1 MDKKQIRNDG
11 LHRHRTSSIDSL
23 SRRQFIGMTMLA
35 ATPGSFTSPAVFA
48 QEHGLRGGLVM
59 IDGWILSESDLEEL
73 DMDVY

>member
-11 LHRHRTSSIDSL
+11 LHRYRTNSVDSL

-35 ATPGSFTSPAVFA
+35 ATPGSFASPAVFA
-48 QEHGLRGGLVM
+48 QEHGLRGGLLM
-59 IDGWILSESDLEEL
+59 IDGWILSESDLEDL